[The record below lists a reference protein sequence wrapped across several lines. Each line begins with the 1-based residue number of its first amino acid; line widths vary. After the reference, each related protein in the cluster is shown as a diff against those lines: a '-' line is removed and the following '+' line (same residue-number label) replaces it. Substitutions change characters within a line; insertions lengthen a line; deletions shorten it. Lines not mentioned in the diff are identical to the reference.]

1 MIDWLFKFD
10 SVPQGDS
17 ISLGWIHPWS
27 PWIWLVVIVLSAI
40 FSVWCYRRNKGSGIW
55 RFALPLNRFLI
66 LTLVALII
74 NGPVVESIRQN
85 RTPDQVVVMIDKSG
99 SMETADIDGP
109 RSSRISRHD
118 HVMKMLETIESDLRT
133 MSEDRTL
140 RWFGFHGHAYEK
152 SSQGNETTPEFE
164 EKPGRNTRIGYSVD
178 QVLSKSSGIPTSAVI
193 LFSDG
198 RSHGNTDQQ
207 FVSRIRQRG
216 VPIITIPIGSEDATG
231 DIGINQVV
239 SPQMAFTEDRVPVQV
254 SINRR
259 GSMEDGFDL
268 VLLDRDDER
277 ELDRVRVEGDGQ
289 STIERTL
296 LGVPDEEGSVTWRV
310 VIEPD
315 GEDLVLDNNAVDID
329 INLLQEPLRVLYV
342 EGVPRWE
349 YRYLKN
355 LLLREESIESSI
367 MLLSADRNFAQ
378 EGDRPISRLPVT
390 SDEFDD
396 FDVVI
401 IGDVPAGV
409 MSPDQHHLL
418 QESVASGGTGVLWI
432 GGEESTPSSWEESK
446 SASLLPFTPPFD
458 LPAIGSPVQMKP
470 TEEAE
475 RIGVLRLDDGDA
487 STWPESLV
495 DERNDWSKI
504 QWSQWIQR
512 ERLKPTSSVLA
523 ETARFKDGDES
534 VPIVVD
540 SRYGLGRSI
549 YVATDDIWRWRYGRG
564 ERLGEQFWIQLIRLL
579 GRSSLSGNE
588 SIAEFSPSRRQV
600 PAGQIVRL
608 KLRVMDDSTISS
620 LDDSIII
627 PIKDDSGRQVS
638 ETIIQRDRSDPD
650 IWNGSWITTDPGEFE
665 FHLVSKGLDV
675 RTDVRV
681 EDSST
686 EYRNPEVDHESLEQ
700 LARITNGHVIQM
712 SDIERIP
719 QLIPDRS
726 ITEMDIRRTTLWDA
740 PFVFILMMALLLIE
754 WIGRRLNRMA

>member
-1 MIDWLFKFD
+1 M
-10 SVPQGDS
+10 
-17 ISLGWIHPWS
+17 
-27 PWIWLVVIVLSAI
+27 
-40 FSVWCYRRNKGSGIW
+40 
-55 RFALPLNRFLI
+55 
-66 LTLVALII
+66 II
-74 NGPVVESIRQN
+74 NGSVVESIRQN
-85 RTPDQVVVMIDKSG
+85 RTPDQVIVMIDKSG
-99 SMETADIDGP
+99 SMETADIDDP
-109 RSSRISRHD
+109 LSSRISRHD
-118 HVMKMLETIESDLRT
+118 HVMNMLETIESDLRT

-178 QVLSKSSGIPTSAVI
+178 QVLSKSSGIPTSVI

-254 SINRR
+254 SVNRR

-289 STIERTL
+289 STIDRTL
-296 LGVPDEEGSVTWRV
+296 LGIPDEGGSVTWRV

-315 GEDLVLDNNAVDID
+315 GEDLVVDNNAVDID

-342 EGVPRWE
+342 KVFPGRIQVSQNSSE
-349 YRYLKN
+349 
-355 LLLREESIESSI
+355 EESIESSI

-432 GGEESTPSSWEESK
+432 GGEESTPGSWEESK

-475 RIGVLRLDDGDA
+475 RIGVLRLDDGCINLA
-487 STWPESLV
+487 RVT
-495 DERNDWSKI
+495 
-504 QWSQWIQR
+504 
-512 ERLKPTSSVLA
+512 PTRD
-523 ETARFKDGDES
+523 TTG
-534 VPIVVD
+534 
-540 SRYGLGRSI
+540 
-549 YVATDDIWRWRYGRG
+549 
-564 ERLGEQFWIQLIRLL
+564 Q
-579 GRSSLSGNE
+579 RSS
-588 SIAEFSPSRRQV
+588 
-600 PAGQIVRL
+600 
-608 KLRVMDDSTISS
+608 
-620 LDDSIII
+620 
-627 PIKDDSGRQVS
+627 GRNGYRG
-638 ETIIQRDRSDPD
+638 RD
-650 IWNGSWITTDPGEFE
+650 
-665 FHLVSKGLDV
+665 
-675 RTDVRV
+675 
-681 EDSST
+681 
-686 EYRNPEVDHESLEQ
+686 
-700 LARITNGHVIQM
+700 
-712 SDIERIP
+712 
-719 QLIPDRS
+719 
-726 ITEMDIRRTTLWDA
+726 
-740 PFVFILMMALLLIE
+740 
-754 WIGRRLNRMA
+754 